1 MIEDGVIQVRNQHLS
16 NAANFN
22 LVEDDDLQKTIT
34 ISTTK
39 LKNKKVAKE
48 VEPEA

>member
-1 MIEDGVIQVRNQHLS
+1 MIEDGEIQVRNQPLS

-22 LVEDDDLQKTIT
+22 LIEDDDLQRSNT